1 LVAGQPAGIFYFYGD
16 LMRRKILLQLATIL
30 TFSAQV
36 FAQSKTTPYAGQQ
49 QREIKAL
56 SASDIKM
63 YLEGS
68 GMGLG
73 KAAELNHYPG
83 PRHVLDSATELKLSH
98 EQFTKTQQLYD
109 KMHNAAVRL
118 GELIVQKER
127 QLDSLYATQKIS
139 EAQLRAV
146 VGEIAKLQG
155 ELRVVHLNAH
165 LEMKKI
171 LTPAQTAKYDE
182 LRGYGK
188 SPALQRK
195 H

>member
-1 LVAGQPAGIFYFYGD
+1 MKWKTLLRLAIVFIF
-16 LMRRKILLQLATIL
+16 
-30 TFSAQV
+30 SEQV
-36 FAQSKTTPYAGQQ
+36 FAQSQTSPYTGQQ

-56 SASDIKM
+56 SAADIKM
-63 YLEGS
+63 YLEGH
-68 GMGLG
+68 GMGLA

-83 PRHVLDSATELKLSH
+83 PRHVLDSATALKLSH
-98 EQFTKTQQLYD
+98 EQFTRTQQIFD
-109 KMHNAAVRL
+109 TMHNSAVTL
-118 GELIVQKER
+118 GKRIVEKEK

-139 EAQLRAV
+139 ETQLRTV
-146 VGEIAKLQG
+146 VGAIAKLQG

-171 LTPAQTAKYDE
+171 LTPVQTAKYDE

-188 SPALQRK
+188 NTAQHGK

>member
-1 LVAGQPAGIFYFYGD
+1 
-16 LMRRKILLQLATIL
+16 MRLKILFWFATIFV
-30 TFSAQV
+30 FSTQV
-36 FAQSKTTPYAGQQ
+36 FAQGPTTPYAGQQ
-49 QREIKAL
+49 QREIKTL
-56 SASDIKM
+56 SAADIKM
-63 YLEGS
+63 YLEGH
-68 GMGLG
+68 GMGFA

-98 EQFTKTQQLYD
+98 EQFTKAQQAYD
-109 KMHNAAVRL
+109 KMHAEAVRL
-118 GELIVQKER
+118 GTLVVAKEK

-139 EAQLRAV
+139 AAQLRTV

-155 ELRVVHLNAH
+155 ELRIVHLNAH

-171 LTPAQTAKYDE
+171 LTPVQTAKYDE

-188 SPALQRK
+188 GQNPTPQQGK

>member
-1 LVAGQPAGIFYFYGD
+1 
-16 LMRRKILLQLATIL
+16 MRKNFMSITAVLLFPIVLL
-30 TFSAQV
+30 
-36 FAQSKTTPYAGQQ
+36 AQSNTSSYAGQQ

-63 YLEGS
+63 YLEGH
-68 GMGLG
+68 GMGFG

-83 PRHVLDSATELKLSH
+83 PRHVLDLATQLKLSH
-98 EQFTKTQQLYD
+98 EQYTKTQQAYD
-109 KMHNAAVRL
+109 KMHAEAVRL
-118 GELIVQKER
+118 GKLIIAKEK

-139 EAQLRAV
+139 ETQLRAIA
-146 VGEIAKLQG
+146 GDLAKLQG
-155 ELRVVHLNAH
+155 ELRFTHLNAH

-171 LTPAQTAKYDE
+171 LSPPQVMKYDE

-188 SPALQRK
+188 GATQQQGK

>member
-1 LVAGQPAGIFYFYGD
+1 
-16 LMRRKILLQLATIL
+16 MRLKISFWLAAMFN
-30 TFSAQV
+30 FSAPV
-36 FAQSKTTPYAGQQ
+36 FAQNPTPSYAGQQ

-56 SASDIKM
+56 SAADIKM
-63 YLEGS
+63 YLEGH
-68 GMGLG
+68 GMGLA

-83 PRHVLDSATELKLSH
+83 PRHVLDLATELKLSH
-98 EQFTKTQQLYD
+98 EQFTKTQQVYD
-109 KMHNAAVRL
+109 RMHANAMRL
-118 GELIVQKER
+118 GKLIVAKEK

-146 VGEIAKLQG
+146 VGEISGLQG
-155 ELRVVHLNAH
+155 ELRLAHLNAH

-171 LTPAQTAKYDE
+171 LTSVQTAKYDE

-188 SPALQRK
+188 GQSQTSQQGK